1 MKILK
6 TISYDVWCVIKLTIF
21 FMLDQVI
28 AGLIMF
34 KQMHILTASQLKIWQ
49 WTFYIS
55 ALVVIAF
62 MLWRYYQQ
70 IKHNNYLNYRPH
82 FPTLHDIGIIIM
94 GVIGIFLMEFIM
106 GFVCEV
112 LHDPL
117 ASSSANQQLVNHLSQ
132 DNPQAMFWF
141 GVVFAP
147 MMEELI
153 FHGFFFNYFFKK
165 MHGYRAVIG
174 IVLDGCVF
182 GYMHEQTH
190 FLIWLVYTM
199 LGCILATC
207 YYRSKN
213 IYVSMSVHMLNNFI
227 AFV

>member
-6 TISYDVWCVIKLTIF
+6 NISYDVWCLIKLTIF
-21 FMLDQVI
+21 FILDQII
-28 AGLIMF
+28 AGLIVF
-34 KQMHILTASQLKIWQ
+34 KQIHKLTLGQLKIWQ
-49 WTFYIS
+49 IIFYLS
-55 ALVVIAF
+55 ALIIIIF

-70 IKHNNYLNYRPH
+70 LKHNNYLKYRPH
-82 FPTLHDIGIIIM
+82 FPSIRDFGIIFIGLISIFAMEFVMGIVCQTLHM
-94 GVIGIFLMEFIM
+94 
-106 GFVCEV
+106 
-112 LHDPL
+112 PL

-153 FHGFFFNYFFKK
+153 FRGFFFNYFFKK
-165 MHGYRAVIG
+165 MHGFQTVFAI
-174 IVLDGCVF
+174 ILDGCIF

-199 LGCILATC
+199 LGCILAVC
-207 YYRSKN
+207 YYQSKN
-213 IYVSMSVHMLNNFI
+213 IYVSMSIHMLNNLI